1 MHQKMER
8 IFEATHVIPISLA
21 KCSLLFFYRRIFR
34 GTSFSY
40 VTWATIGLATTW
52 GVSYFFALLFKCNPL
67 SAYIRY
73 GLKAPSLHCA
83 NPYQIYY
90 SLSISD
96 VLIDVI
102 ILIIP
107 IPFVWRLHMKPS
119 QKVAVS
125 GIFALGSL

>member
-1 MHQKMER
+1 MEC
-8 IFEATHVIPISLA
+8 IFEATHVLPISLA

-34 GTSFSY
+34 GSIFSY
-40 VTWATIGLATTW
+40 ISWATIALATTW
-52 GVSYFFALLFKCNPL
+52 AISFFFALLFKCNPI
-67 SAYIRY
+67 SAYVRQEP
-73 GLKAPSLHCA
+73 GVHCV
-83 NPYQIYY
+83 NLYQLYY

-96 VLIDVI
+96 VLIDII

-107 IPFVWRLHMKPS
+107 IPLVWRLHMKPA

>member
-1 MHQKMER
+1 MPQKMQR
-8 IFEATHVIPISLA
+8 IFETIHVVPISLA

-34 GTSFSY
+34 GTTFSY
-40 VTWATIGLATTW
+40 ITWATIGLATTW
-52 GVSYFFALLFKCNPL
+52 GVSFFFALLFQCNPI

-73 GLKAPSLHCA
+73 GQKAPGLRCI
-83 NPYQIYY
+83 NPYQLYY

-96 VLIDVI
+96 VLIDII

-119 QKVAVS
+119 QKAAVS

>member
-1 MHQKMER
+1 MEC
-8 IFEATHVIPISLA
+8 IFETTHVLPITLA

-34 GTSFSY
+34 GLVFSCT
-40 VTWATIGLATTW
+40 TWTTIGLAVTW
-52 GVSYFFALLFKCNPL
+52 GVSFFFALLFKCTPI
-67 SAYIRY
+67 SAYVRQEPGI
-73 GLKAPSLHCA
+73 HCV
-83 NPYQIYY
+83 NEYQLYY

-96 VLIDVI
+96 VLIDFM
-102 ILIIP
+102 ILLIP

>member
-1 MHQKMER
+1 MEC
-8 IFEATHVIPISLA
+8 IFEATHVLPITLA

-34 GTSFSY
+34 GSVFSY
-40 VTWATIGLATTW
+40 VTWATIALATTW
-52 GVSYFFALLFKCNPL
+52 ATSFFFALLFQCSPIP
-67 SAYIRY
+67 AFIRLDPDVY
-73 GLKAPSLHCA
+73 CVNH
-83 NPYQIYY
+83 YQLYY

-96 VLIDVI
+96 VLIDII

-107 IPFVWRLHMKPS
+107 IPFVWRLHMKPA

>member
-8 IFEATHVIPISLA
+8 IIETTHVIPISLA

-40 VTWATIGLATTW
+40 ITWSTICLATIW
-52 GVSYFFALLFKCNPL
+52 GISYFFALLFKCNPI

-73 GLKAPSLHCA
+73 DLKAPRLHCA
-83 NPYQIYY
+83 NPDPIYS
-90 SLSISD
+90 SLPISD
-96 VLIDVI
+96 VLIDII

-107 IPFVWRLHMKPS
+107 IPFVWRLHMRPS